1 MNYSAIIAAIVSI
14 GAFASTALGHPA
26 LALVFNDP
34 NTATELTAAVGGLG
48 AVVSAFAQGIQHPA
62 TSVTVPAVAVNTS
75 SPSLTSAQVS
85 NVIQAKVDA
94 TKA

>member
-26 LALVFNDP
+26 LAIVFNDP

-48 AVVSAFAQGIQHPA
+48 AVVSAFAQGVQHPA
-62 TSVTVPAVAVNTS
+62 TSVTVPAKAVILSKLPADQANAVASV
-75 SPSLTSAQVS
+75 A
-85 NVIQAKVDA
+85 AKS
-94 TKA
+94 